1 MPPVTDIT
9 SRLGRNA
16 KFDAP
21 LPIAVDTL
29 ASRSAFPDHL
39 YARWLHCC
47 RRLTSAGYGD
57 NVVSG
62 YVNCAPSIAKK
73 LGPEIAFDLA
83 DAVSA
88 IAAKTGKLEAAK
100 FPEAALFAA
109 NKLSDQRAFRAWVNL
124 IERFAAIA
132 RESVLTLLE
141 NMESLLEDLSVS
153 QLEAWIFAGIR
164 LSGGDK
170 DERLRFFSFEN
181 PESNRWLL
189 FESESVGFAS
199 MAPQLRPL
207 LRALW
212 NTSPPLREP
221 PLSTNE
227 KVRRRAGLG
236 QGLIR
241 IPTSFPGFQGEHAA
255 NLYRA
260 CIAHIGAHLT
270 FSGDPFPVRKL
281 KPIQVAVISLIE
293 DARVENLAMRD
304 MPGLRRLWL
313 PLHLA
318 QTPSSLSPNHAL
330 MAPNLLARLARAL
343 IDPEFTDYNGWVK
356 KAKLEFFSCEAN
368 WEDPQISRELGGLL
382 GNDLG
387 QMRVGWQF
395 DMNGYVVEPPYRDD
409 NLGLWD
415 FGEEDIPPD
424 TLEAEH
430 TFSSVQI
437 EEQLENDTTPPDTER
452 QETEQDPDAAAAP
465 VKVELQETQGVPVA
479 RYPEFDYATGHE
491 RPDWTTLLEYIPLA
505 GDPAAIE
512 LTVDQSVDT
521 LNRVAALIKAARVSR
536 PTRARRLSEG
546 EYLDLDACID
556 ARINQRA
563 GLTPDPRVYG
573 QWVRQDRDLSVL
585 LLLDISESTSDVVNN
600 TAETVLRLEVQAATL
615 LSHAMAGVGDPF
627 ALAAFCS
634 NNRDDVRYFRLKDFQ
649 MPFDRQTYA
658 YLAGLQS
665 GLSTRMGSAIRH
677 AGVDLAK
684 QDTYRKLLLIVTDGE
699 PADLDIKDPRY
710 LVEDARRSVQSLTH
724 QGIDVFCVGLG
735 SEISSSLDSVFGSKN
750 SLIIDRIER
759 LPEKLPQLYLKMTG

>member
-9 SRLGRNA
+9 NRLGRNPQ
-16 KFDAP
+16 FDAP
-21 LPIAVDTL
+21 LPASVDT
-29 ASRSAFPDHL
+29 ATIRAAFPDHL

-47 RRLTSAGYGD
+47 RRLVSAGYGD
-57 NVVSG
+57 MVVSSYIG
-62 YVNCAPSIAKK
+62 CAPLIAEK

-83 DAVSA
+83 DSVSA
-88 IAAKTGKLEAAK
+88 IAAKTGKLEAEK
-100 FPEAALFAA
+100 FPKAALHAA
-109 NKLSDQRAFRAWVNL
+109 RKLPDQRAFRAWINL

-132 RESVLTLLE
+132 RESTLTLLE
-141 NMESLLEDLSVS
+141 NMEDLLKDLSVS

-164 LSGGDK
+164 LSGGDEE
-170 DERLRFFSFEN
+170 ERLRFFSFEN
-181 PESNRWLL
+181 PESSRWLM
-189 FESESVGFAS
+189 FESESVGFSS
-199 MAPQLRPL
+199 MAPRMRSL

-221 PLSTNE
+221 TLSTNE
-227 KVRRRAGLG
+227 KVKRRAGFG
-236 QGLIR
+236 QGVIR
-241 IPTSFPGFQGEHAA
+241 VPTSFPGFQGEHAT

-270 FSGDPFPVRKL
+270 FSGDRFPVRKL
-281 KPIQVAVISLIE
+281 KPIQVAVVSLIE
-293 DARVENLAMRD
+293 DARVENLAIRE

-313 PLHLA
+313 PLHVA
-318 QTPSSLSPNHAL
+318 QTPSALSPNHAL

-343 IDPEFTDYNGWVK
+343 IDPEFSDYDGWVK
-356 KAKLEFFSCEAN
+356 KAKLEFFSREAD

-395 DMNGYVVEPPYRDD
+395 DMNSYVVEPPYRDD

-415 FGEEDIPPD
+415 FGDEEIPPD
-424 TLEAEH
+424 ALDAEH
-430 TFSSVQI
+430 TFSSVRI
-437 EEQLENDTTPPDTER
+437 EEQLEDDVTPPDTER
-452 QETEQDPDAAAAP
+452 QETEQDPDSSATP
-465 VKVELQETQGVPVA
+465 VKVEVQETQGMPVA

-491 RPDWTTLLEYIPLA
+491 RPDWTTLVEYAPLR
-505 GDPAAIE
+505 GDASEIE
-512 LTVDQSVDT
+512 LTVDQTTDT
-521 LNRVAALIKAARVSR
+521 LNRVASLIKAAKISR

-546 EYLDLDACID
+546 EYLDLDACIE

-585 LLLDISESTSDVVNN
+585 VLLDISESTSDAVNKN
-600 TAETVLRLEVQAATL
+600 SESVLDLEVKAATL

-634 NNRDDVRYFRLKDFQ
+634 NNREDVRYFRLKNFDQ
-649 MPFDRQTYA
+649 PFGQRAYA

-665 GLSTRMGSAIRH
+665 GLSTRMGAAIRH
-677 AGVDLAK
+677 AGVDLGN
-684 QDTYRKLLLIVTDGE
+684 QETYRKLLLIVTDGE
-699 PADLDIKDPRY
+699 PSDLDIKDSRY
-710 LVEDARRSVQSLTH
+710 LIEDARKAVQSLTH
-724 QGIDVFCVGLG
+724 RGIDVFCVGLG
-735 SEISSSLDSVFGSKN
+735 TEISSSLDVIFGAKN
-750 SLIIDRIER
+750 SLVIDRIEH

>member
-9 SRLGRNA
+9 NRLGRNTQ
-16 KFDAP
+16 FEAP
-21 LPIAVDTL
+21 LPVTVDTP
-29 ASRSAFPDHL
+29 AIRSAFPDHL

-57 NVVSG
+57 IVVSG
-62 YVNCAPSIAKK
+62 YVSCAPSIAKK

-100 FPEAALFAA
+100 FSEAALFAA
-109 NKLSDQRAFRAWVNL
+109 DNLPDQRAFRAWLNL

-132 RESVLTLLE
+132 RESTLVLLS
-141 NMESLLEDLSVS
+141 NMENLLEDLSVS

-164 LSGGDK
+164 LSGGDQ

-181 PESNRWLL
+181 PESSRWLL

-199 MAPQLRPL
+199 MASRLRSL
-207 LRALW
+207 IRALW
-212 NTSPPLREP
+212 NISPPFREP
-221 PLSTNE
+221 TLSTNE
-227 KVRRRAGLG
+227 KVKRRAGFG
-236 QGLIR
+236 QGVIR
-241 IPTSFPGFQGEHAA
+241 IPTSFPGFQGEHAT

-270 FSGDPFPVRKL
+270 FSRDPFPVRKL
-281 KPIQVAVISLIE
+281 KPIQVAVVSLIE

-313 PLHLA
+313 PLHVA
-318 QTPSSLSPNHAL
+318 QTPSALSPNHAL

-343 IDPEFTDYNGWVK
+343 VDPDFTDYDGWVK
-356 KAKLEFFSCEAN
+356 KAKMEFFSREAD
-368 WEDPQISRELGGLL
+368 WEDPQISRELGSLL

-395 DMNGYVVEPPYRDD
+395 DMNSYVVEPPYRDD

-424 TLEAEH
+424 ALEAEH
-430 TFSSVQI
+430 TFSSVRI
-437 EEQLENDTTPPDTER
+437 EEQLEDDLTPPDTER
-452 QETEQDPDAAAAP
+452 QETEQDPDASVTP
-465 VKVELQETQGVPVA
+465 VKVEIQETQGIPVA

-491 RPDWTTLLEYIPLA
+491 RPDWTTLVEYAPVI
-505 GDPAAIE
+505 GDPAEIE
-512 LTVDQSVDT
+512 LTVDQAVDT
-521 LNRVAALIKAARVSR
+521 LNRVTSLIKAAKVSR
-536 PTRARRLSEG
+536 PTRARHLSEG
-546 EYLDLDACID
+546 EYLDLDACIE

-563 GLTPDPRVYG
+563 GLTPDSRVYG

-585 LLLDISESTSDVVNN
+585 LLMDISESTSDMVKDSP
-600 TAETVLRLEVQAATL
+600 ETVLGLEVKAATL

-634 NNRDDVRYFRLKDFQ
+634 NNRDDVRYFRLKDFER
-649 MPFDRQTYA
+649 PFDRQTYSF
-658 YLAGLQS
+658 LAGLQS
-665 GLSTRMGSAIRH
+665 GLSTRMGAAIRH
-677 AGVDLAK
+677 AGVDLAG

-699 PADLDIKDPRY
+699 PSDLDIKDSRY
-710 LVEDARRSVQSLTH
+710 LIEDARRSVQSLTY

-735 SEISSSLDSVFGSKN
+735 GQISSSLDAIFGPKN
-750 SLIIDRIER
+750 SLVIDRIER